1 MTSALDHA
9 LFSVYPYV
17 AAASLFLGSLL
28 RFDTDQYGWRSKS
41 SQLLRTR
48 QLALGS
54 NLFHWGILVIFVGH
68 LVGLLT
74 PVELFHAVGIGNGF
88 KQVMAAGVGGIAGL
102 MAFVGLSILLHR
114 RFADPRIRKTSSFSD
129 NLVIVLLWAQLALG
143 LATVPFSL
151 AHASGEEMVKFMA
164 WAQAIA
170 YFKLGAA
177 QHIADVPLVFKLH
190 LVLGMTILLLAP
202 FTRLV
207 HIWSAP
213 VWYLM
218 RSWQIVRTRR
228 RFRPKAVPAAA
239 KAPTPIA
246 PQPVAPEA
254 VPAE

>member
-1 MTSALDHA
+1 MNPALNHA
-9 LFSVYPYV
+9 LFSVYPYI

-68 LVGLLT
+68 FVGLLT
-74 PVELFHAVGIGNGF
+74 PVELFHAFGISNGF

-102 MAFVGLSILLHR
+102 MAWVGLSILLHR
-114 RFADPRIRKTSSFSD
+114 RFVDPRIRKTSSFSD
-129 NLVIVLLWAQLALG
+129 NLVIVLLWAQLTLG
-143 LATVPFSL
+143 LATVPYSL
-151 AHASGEEMVKFMA
+151 AHPSGEEMVKFMA
-164 WAQAIA
+164 WAQSIA

-177 QHIADVPLVFKLH
+177 EHVMDAPLIFKLH

-218 RSWQIVRTRR
+218 RSWQIVRTRK
-228 RFRPKAVPAAA
+228 RFQPKLAARPPRASTPAAPRPA
-239 KAPTPIA
+239 T
-246 PQPVAPEA
+246 PEA

>member
-1 MTSALDHA
+1 MTPVLDHA

-17 AAASLFLGSLL
+17 AAAVLLLGSLL
-28 RFDTDQYGWRSKS
+28 RFDSDQYSWRSKS

-48 QLALGS
+48 QFALGS
-54 NLFHWGILVIFVGH
+54 NLFHVGILVIFVGH

-74 PVELFHAVGIGNGF
+74 PLELFHAFGVSNGF
-88 KQVMAAGVGGIAGL
+88 KQIMAAGVGGIAGL
-102 MAFVGLSILLHR
+102 MAWVGLSILLHR
-114 RFADPRIRKTSSFSD
+114 RFVDLRVRKTSSFSD
-129 NLVIVLLWAQLALG
+129 NLVIVLLWVQLTLG
-143 LATVPFSL
+143 LITVPISL
-151 AHASGEEMVKFMA
+151 AHPSGEEMVKFME
-164 WAQAIA
+164 WAQAIV

-177 QHIADVPLVFKLH
+177 EHITGVPLVFKLH

-218 RSWQIVRTRR
+218 RNWQIVRTRKHYQA
-228 RFRPKAVPAAA
+228 KAPVAAA

-246 PQPVAPEA
+246 RPTTPAT